1 MKIKF
6 FCLLI
11 VFAFLLNCVSTHQE
25 EIKIYVNGL
34 EPLTDKGTDEV
45 LSKIEDKWKFLC
57 NKFWETNDP
66 TLEDVFKEIK
76 GKTRFSKQEA
86 SQIFSPQ
93 GEYKV
98 MIFFKLLSRNTI
110 SIETITQTGQSVP
123 HTTEGGTI
131 EEKRYA
137 YIRVVFRD
145 NKLVHSKVWQD

>member
-123 HTTEGGTI
+123 HTTEGGKI

-145 NKLVHSKVWQD
+145 NKLIHSKVWQD